1 MLSYRKVYPLLDI
14 DYNLL
19 HISSPLPSAVT
30 VSVSASKYSAVR
42 ILGIVFVASASAVS
56 VGKLGHPNYPPPIFN
71 NNLTASDRSVTD
83 IVPTH
88 NTTGYHGFQLQL
100 HQRK

>member
-71 NNLTASDRSVTD
+71 NNLPDSDSSGTD

-88 NTTGYHGFQLQL
+88 NNNRDHGLRLQL
-100 HQRK
+100 HHRK